1 MTQLLTDISREAK
14 EDMVTAIAAKATH
27 SFEEFC
33 TYCDHGYQTPPHL
46 KLLCS
51 ELDKVER
58 GTTKRLM
65 VFMPPRHGKS
75 ETTSRK
81 FPAYYLGK
89 NPDENIILAS
99 YGYLLAKSFS
109 KATRDLMESRRYRS
123 LFPVRTAENARS
135 VNDWD
140 IKGRKGGMLA
150 AGVGGATTGYG
161 ANLFI
166 IDDPIKNKEEAESEV
181 IREKHWD
188 WYRSVVLTRL
198 EPGAR
203 LIVMLTRWHQ
213 QDLAG
218 KILAQAKED
227 GELDEWRIINLPA
240 LAEEQKDKRLKD
252 AIGRKPGE
260 ALWADRYDAKTLNS
274 TKKKVGSR
282 IWHALFQG
290 SPQDP
295 ESQIVKRE
303 WIKMYRA
310 LPIEFERYGGIDTA
324 TSLKTSADNTSLV
337 DVCKDW
343 EGYLYV
349 DEVFLEKVSVAAFA
363 RHVSN
368 AHDSNKYERIKLES
382 NNAGEAVKQRID
394 EVGMKEETYP
404 PVSAQQT
411 VTDKV
416 VRVNEYAHLIENGTL
431 KFKAGNPRVA
441 ALIEHLINF
450 DGKGSDIDDDVDA
463 LGFAIKAAIGGAVLF
478 SATEDFDVINKQ

>member
-1 MTQLLTDISREAK
+1 MTLSLTDISRGAK
-14 EDMVTAIAAKATH
+14 EDIVQAIAARATRRFEDFCCYVDH
-27 SFEEFC
+27 S
-33 TYCDHGYQTPPHL
+33 YLVPPHL
-46 KLLCS
+46 QLLCE

-58 GTTKRLM
+58 GETRHLM

-81 FPAYYLGK
+81 FPSYYLGK
-89 NPDENIILAS
+89 HPDHNVILTS

-109 KATRDLMESRRYRS
+109 KANRDLIESRRYRS
-123 LFPVRTAENARS
+123 LFPVRTSENARS

-140 IKGRKGGMLA
+140 IEGHKGGMLA

-198 EPGAR
+198 EPQAR

-227 GELDEWRIINLPA
+227 GELDEWRVINLSA
-240 LAEEQKDKRLKD
+240 IAEDEND
-252 AIGRKPGE
+252 AIGREMGQ
-260 ALWADRYDAKTLNS
+260 ALWPERYDEKHL
-274 TKKKVGSR
+274 TKVKRRVGSR
-282 IWHALFQG
+282 VWFSLFQG
-290 SPQDP
+290 KPQDP
-295 ESQIVKRE
+295 EAQIFKRD
-303 WIKMYRA
+303 WIKWYRE
-310 LPIEFERYGGIDTA
+310 LPIEVEGRFGGIDTA
-324 TSLKTSADNTSLV
+324 TSLKTSADCTSLV
-337 DVCKDW
+337 DLCKDW

-349 DEVFLEKVSVAAFA
+349 DDVFLDKLSVRTFA
-363 RHVSN
+363 KHVSAQHAAKN
-368 AHDSNKYERIKLES
+368 YRLIKLES
-382 NNAGEAVKQRID
+382 NNAGEAVRQRIE
-394 EVGMKEETYP
+394 EVGREDKTYP
-404 PVSAQQT
+404 PVSAEQT

-416 VRVNEYAHLIENGTL
+416 VRAHEFAPLIENGTIR
-431 KFKAGNPRVA
+431 FKMGNPRVA
-441 ALIEHLINF
+441 NLVDHLVNF

-463 LGFAIKAAIGGAVLF
+463 LGFAVKAALGGVAVF
-478 SATEDFDVINKQ
+478 TSTEDFDVYAKR